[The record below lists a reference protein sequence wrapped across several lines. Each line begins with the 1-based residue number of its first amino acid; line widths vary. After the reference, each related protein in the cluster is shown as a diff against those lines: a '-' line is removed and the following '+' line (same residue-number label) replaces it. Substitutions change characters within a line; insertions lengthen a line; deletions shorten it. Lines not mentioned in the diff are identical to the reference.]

1 MGRQNNG
8 RTEVDEPRDDK
19 NEVASDSTRR
29 MRGAQKSIEVAQRVR
44 ESNSIERFRIIARS
58 CRKCMVQKRLVVNW
72 LSNAFVEIAQIDA
85 VRVSELPSRRLAI
98 VCDEIRRVWDQA
110 V

>member
-1 MGRQNNG
+1 MGRQDNG
-8 RTEVDEPRDDK
+8 RTEVDEPRDVK

-85 VRVSELPSRRLAI
+85 VRVSEFVRIAI
-98 VCDEIRRVWDQA
+98 AQA
-110 V
+110 RDSL